1 MFTNKSIDSIWIQLM
16 LLTLLSAFIAE
27 TADTGLAVIIIVA
40 VTIGYKGRMIVD
52 HFMELIN
59 ANRYIRASMRLY
71 FYVIPLMIVLA
82 YLFPEAIVRM
92 TTLQ

>member
-1 MFTNKSIDSIWIQLM
+1 MFTNKSIDFVWIQLM

-27 TADTGLAVIIIVA
+27 TADTGLVVIIIVA

-71 FYVIPLMIVLA
+71 FYIIPLMIVLT
-82 YLFPEAIVRM
+82 YLFPEAIVHA
-92 TTLQ
+92 TTLR

>member
-1 MFTNKSIDSIWIQLM
+1 MFTNKSIDFVWIQLM

-27 TADTGLAVIIIVA
+27 TADTGLVVIIIVA

-52 HFMELIN
+52 HFMELVD

-82 YLFPEAIVRM
+82 YLFPEAIVRA
-92 TTLQ
+92 TTLR

>member
-1 MFTNKSIDSIWIQLM
+1 MLSNKNIDFVWIQLM

-27 TADTGLAVIIIVA
+27 TADTSLAVIIIVA

-59 ANRYIRASMRLY
+59 ANQYIRTTMRLY

-82 YLFPEAIVRM
+82 YLFPDALVRM

>member
-1 MFTNKSIDSIWIQLM
+1 MFTNKSIDFVWIQLM

-27 TADTGLAVIIIVA
+27 TADTGLVVIIIVA

-71 FYVIPLMIVLA
+71 FYVIPLMIVLT
-82 YLFPEAIVRM
+82 YLFPEAIVHA
-92 TTLQ
+92 TTLR

>member
-27 TADTGLAVIIIVA
+27 AADTGLAVIIIVA